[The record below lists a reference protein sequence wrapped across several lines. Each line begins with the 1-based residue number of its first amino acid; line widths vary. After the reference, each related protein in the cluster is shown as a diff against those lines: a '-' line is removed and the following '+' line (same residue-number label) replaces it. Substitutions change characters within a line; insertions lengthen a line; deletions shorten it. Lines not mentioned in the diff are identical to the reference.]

1 MIHRTILK
9 QTQFIKKN
17 MILRLVTSLL
27 SSKINYNPLAKR
39 FVEEA

>member
-17 MILRLVTSLL
+17 DIETSDQSNQYLNIN
-27 SSKINYNPLAKR
+27 SSDFDRPCFR
-39 FVEEA
+39 